1 MAHPAAALGSPRR
14 THPHSI
20 GFNLGVIAAVVA
32 ALAVGLA
39 YLLNAADR
47 RTAPAQ
53 PVSEAMLARTIGS
66 TALTIPAS
74 WLVADSPDDA
84 SFARQVDLVVSLP
97 LGPDDAT
104 RRIEVT
110 LTQRSR
116 VRPSASLLDGVYL
129 HEFKPDQLSGPPGL
143 IGKPLLA
150 EDGFESETVWYD
162 PLNAAPF
169 VAKCDAP
176 IAPGQP
182 GRCLRTVYL
191 ESGIAVIY
199 TFDDDVLGAWRKFDA
214 EMHPLLARIGAV

>member
-1 MAHPAAALGSPRR
+1 MAHSATATASRHHG
-14 THPHSI
+14 HSI
-20 GFNLGVIAAVVA
+20 GFNLGVIGLIVA
-32 ALAVGLA
+32 AIAVGIA
-39 YLLNAADR
+39 YLLNAANR
-47 RTAPAQ
+47 PNTPVPAP
-53 PVSEAMLARTIGS
+53 SDAMLARTIGS

-74 WLVADSPDDA
+74 WIAEDGSDDA
-84 SFARQVDLVVSLP
+84 SFARQVDLVVTLP
-97 LGPDDAT
+97 LGPNDAP

-143 IGKPLLA
+143 IGKPLVA

-162 PLNAAPF
+162 PLNSSPF

-191 ESGIAVIY
+191 DSGIAVVY
-199 TFDDDVLGAWRKFDA
+199 TFDDDALGAWRKFDA
-214 EMHPLLARIGAV
+214 EMHPLLAKIGAV

>member
-1 MAHPAAALGSPRR
+1 MAHSATATASRHHG
-14 THPHSI
+14 HSI
-20 GFNLGVIAAVVA
+20 GFNLGVIGLIVAAV
-32 ALAVGLA
+32 AVGVA

-47 RTAPAQ
+47 PNAPVQA
-53 PVSEAMLARTIGS
+53 PSDAMLARTIGS

-74 WLVADSPDDA
+74 WIAEDGSDDA
-84 SFARQVDLVVSLP
+84 SFARQVDLVVTLP
-97 LGPDDAT
+97 LGPNDAP

-143 IGKPLLA
+143 IGKPLVA

-162 PLNAAPF
+162 PLNSSPF

-191 ESGIAVIY
+191 DSGIALVY

-214 EMHPLLARIGAV
+214 EMHPLLAKIGAV